1 MVAKA
6 QANKSLARMNSM
18 DDDLKGIHGKPV
30 FETLLNLFPFSNRL
44 RVYHSPY
51 TKR

>member
-1 MVAKA
+1 MLAKA

-18 DDDLKGIHGKPV
+18 DDDLKGIHGKSV